1 MAGINANGTPIW
13 RSLRSWI
20 NDNYVR
26 MYGLNTDGDVN
37 GDDKF
42 WIGLKCH

>member
-1 MAGINANGTPIW
+1 MFTLYGQ
-13 RSLRSWI
+13 S
-20 NDNYVR
+20 VR

-42 WIGLKCH
+42 WIGFKCN